1 MPLPFP
7 LSPIAFPQH
16 ADQNSSEG
24 PVLLAVHQD
33 LGEGSSLRVGPEVDP
48 FGAAYDDVHAAAVIR
63 GRLASGGADDAE
75 DPHG

>member
-1 MPLPFP
+1 MPPPFP

-48 FGAAYDDVHAAAVIR
+48 FGAPHTTTCTRLRSSGVGWPR
-63 GRLASGGADDAE
+63 EGR
-75 DPHG
+75 